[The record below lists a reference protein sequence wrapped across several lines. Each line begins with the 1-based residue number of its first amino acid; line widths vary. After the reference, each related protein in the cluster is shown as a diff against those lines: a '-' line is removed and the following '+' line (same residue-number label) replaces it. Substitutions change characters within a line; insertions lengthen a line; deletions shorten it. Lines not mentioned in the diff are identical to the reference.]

1 MFRYFELVTRVSQD
15 EIQALR
21 GLHPMEAKK
30 RLAWTITAMYHGEAG
45 AREGEGHFFRV
56 VQRKQIPENVEIIT
70 IATPHAGEPVW
81 KIVVISGL
89 VATNSEA
96 RRQVQQGAVEL
107 DGTKVADPNFQVPV
121 SAASRLLKVGK
132 RRFARFILEK
142 VDGQKGIT

>member
-1 MFRYFELVTRVSQD
+1 MRPAEPSVSTSFC
-15 EIQALR
+15 IRSRKGTTPSPWA
-21 GLHPMEAKK
+21 PMSSWA
-30 RLAWTITAMYHGEAG
+30 ATAMDHGEAG

-56 VQRKQIPENVEIIT
+56 VQGKQTPENVEIIT

-81 KIVVISGL
+81 KMVVSSGL

-107 DGTKVADPNFQVPV
+107 DGTKVSDPNAQVHA
-121 SAASRLLKVGK
+121 SAIAHLLKVGK

-142 VDGQKGIT
+142 IDGQKGIT